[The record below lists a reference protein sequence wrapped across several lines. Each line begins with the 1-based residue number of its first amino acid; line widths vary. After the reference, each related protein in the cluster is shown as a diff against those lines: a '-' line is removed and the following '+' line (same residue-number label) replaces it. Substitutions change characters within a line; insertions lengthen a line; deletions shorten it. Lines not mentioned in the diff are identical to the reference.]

1 MQRQEFSENLFS
13 ILVNVESGEAIDTMG
28 AAELSIGIAVS
39 CAVHMPNCHLSIV
52 WKNGQI
58 NTLWQKINIHTLVFL
73 SKFLPGRCQPLTM
86 ATPLNWSCKTMQASS
101 TKYDTF
107 SNIVLCIHH

>member
-13 ILVNVESGEAIDTMG
+13 ILVNVESREAIDTMG

-52 WKNGQI
+52 
-58 NTLWQKINIHTLVFL
+58 
-73 SKFLPGRCQPLTM
+73 
-86 ATPLNWSCKTMQASS
+86 
-101 TKYDTF
+101 
-107 SNIVLCIHH
+107 